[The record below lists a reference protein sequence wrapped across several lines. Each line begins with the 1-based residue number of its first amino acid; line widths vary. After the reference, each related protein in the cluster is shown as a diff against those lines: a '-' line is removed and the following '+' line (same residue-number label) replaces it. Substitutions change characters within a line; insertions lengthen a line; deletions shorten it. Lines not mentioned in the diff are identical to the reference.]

1 MKHSKHSPGRRIV
14 PAALAVAA
22 LAGTLAG
29 CSVQVSGSPDQTT
42 LRYWLWDSSQLPGYR
57 QCAADFEEK
66 NPDIHIQ
73 LEQYGWD
80 DYWTQITASMVAEN
94 APDVFTDHTGQFGK
108 YASLGQLLDIQPYID
123 EEGHDFDQ
131 YADNLADQW
140 MSEDGEER
148 YGLPKDWDTEALFY
162 NEDMVAEAGYTKD
175 DLWNLDWNPT
185 DGGSFEKFLARL
197 TVDKNGVR
205 GDEGGFDKNNV
216 AVYGMGYNEA
226 GSGYGQVQWSAF
238 VLSNGQWTWTDKN
251 PWGRHFN
258 YDSPVFQES
267 IGWWRSLIEKG
278 YMPPLAVASSGIG
291 TIESLGSGAYATLI
305 EGSWNISN
313 ISSATSLPIQVA
325 PTPIGP
331 DGNRASVM
339 NGLADSIWVGTPH
352 PDEAWRWVKYLG
364 SADCQDVVAEQGT
377 VFPAIISSTEKA
389 IDTFEA
395 MGMDARAFSVHIED
409 GTGVPSPVVD
419 RWAQMD
425 SLMKPA
431 MSSVIAFQSDPS
443 SLTNAN
449 TRLNELM
456 SSKRD

>member
-1 MKHSKHSPGRRIV
+1 MKHSKHSTGRRLV

-162 NEDMVAEAGYTKD
+162 NEDMVAEAGYSKD

-185 DGGSFEKFLARL
+185 DGGSFEQFLARL

-205 GDEGGFDKNNV
+205 GDEEGFDKNNV

-364 SADCQDVVAEQGT
+364 SVDCQDVVAEQGT